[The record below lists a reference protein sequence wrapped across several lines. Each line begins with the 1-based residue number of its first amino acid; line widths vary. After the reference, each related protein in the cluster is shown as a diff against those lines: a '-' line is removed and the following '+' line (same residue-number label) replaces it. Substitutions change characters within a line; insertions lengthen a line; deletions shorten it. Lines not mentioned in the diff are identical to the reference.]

1 MAFLRAA
8 LRSNRRFVAMATSSS
23 LALIGCASTAAWRL
37 DEEDNDHFASGGGT
51 AASAGP
57 LARLRRTVA
66 RGVGNSLAFCDG
78 DRTPAAALASSQSS
92 SSSLLLLQQHAA
104 LLGSPD
110 DSPIRRSM
118 VELLTR
124 MQLQIRDHVNALE
137 RQHTPAGETPVAVV
151 MDVDDRHDEGKRGIA
166 MVIQG
171 GRVIEKG
178 GFSITVMSKPLSA
191 GMARQMS
198 SNHEGLRK
206 RLDEA
211 AAADKAAMESG
222 LSQSAAAGPS
232 QSGSFKMWVCGL
244 SLILHPKH
252 PLGATVHLNYRC
264 VSQAGDN
271 CTRTPTATIRFL
283 CHATMR
289 GACHLGVHTAR
300 HAGVLLLR
308 IMTKTMI

>member
-1 MAFLRAA
+1 MAFLQAA
-8 LRSNRRFVAMATSSS
+8 LRSNRRFVAVATSSS
-23 LALIGCASTAAWRL
+23 LALIGCAATAWQ
-37 DEEDNDHFASGGGT
+37 DDHSAS

-57 LARLRRTVA
+57 LARLRRVVA
-66 RGVGNSLAFCDG
+66 RGTSNSLAFCDG
-78 DRTPAAALASSQSS
+78 ARTPAAALPSLSS
-92 SSSLLLLQQHAA
+92 SSPSSQLLQQHAA
-104 LLGSPD
+104 LLGTPG

-137 RQHTPAGETPVAVV
+137 RQHTPAGETPAEVLI
-151 MDVDDRHDEGKRGIA
+151 DVDDRRDEGKRGIA

-178 GFSITVMSKPLSA
+178 GFSITLMSKPMSA
-191 GMARQMS
+191 AMARQMS

-211 AAADKAAMESG
+211 VAADKK
-222 LSQSAAAGPS
+222 AAASGSPAVGRPS
-232 QSGSFKMWVCGL
+232 ESASFKMWVCGL

-264 VSQAGDN
+264 AKVKAAFPYQQHESS
-271 CTRTPTATIRFL
+271 
-283 CHATMR
+283 
-289 GACHLGVHTAR
+289 
-300 HAGVLLLR
+300 
-308 IMTKTMI
+308 